1 MNLPSVKVLFRNA
14 SVLAYF
20 DAAAAGD
27 RAVIDVITAI
37 AAVVAMMRNP
47 DVWNMPNLS
56 LNAI

>member
-1 MNLPSVKVLFRNA
+1 VKELFKKA

-20 DAAAAGD
+20 DAADDGES
-27 RAVIDVITAI
+27 AVIDVSTAI